1 MTNINWNRPKKS
13 DGLQIKGKKEISAQK
28 KSTSTRPKSPLQ
40 KHGSHVMKLMLGPI
54 QTKKPGLVHAGKFMC
69 TKCNKLLKWATQDE
83 IDFYQQRYGD
93 GSGVTTTYQGF
104 VDRYF
109 THTHKPVPTTPEEH
123 IIYLVCRYEDKD
135 QVKSFGAKWDEF
147 HRLWFVKTS
156 NPHLEK
162 LKKWIH
168 IDDYERCGIK
178 PTIPEPIDTSLPGGK
193 LKALLNSLK
202 K

>member
-1 MTNINWNRPKKS
+1 MTNLNRN
-13 DGLQIKGKKEISAQK
+13 
-28 KSTSTRPKSPLQ
+28 RPKSPLE

-69 TKCNKLLKWATQDE
+69 MKCNKLLKWATQDE
-83 IDFYQQRYGD
+83 VDFYQHRYS
-93 GSGVTTTYQGF
+93 SGVTTTYQGF

-109 THTHKPVPTTPEEH
+109 NHTHKPEPTTSNEQ

-135 QVKSFGAKWDEF
+135 QVKAFGAKWDEF
-147 HRLWFVKTS
+147 HRLWYIKTS

-168 IDDYERCGIK
+168 VNDYERCGFKQI
-178 PTIPEPIDTSLPGGK
+178 IPEPIDTSLPGGK
-193 LKALLNSLK
+193 LKALLNNLTLK
-202 K
+202 KTSQ